1 MSELNTIVLLNTRF
15 TRVWL
20 SLLLLLT
27 LSACVTTHRGGFDKE
42 VSTDEAIAS
51 RVAAA
56 KQYLL
61 SRNFEAARRHL
72 KIAYEIDPKSADV
85 HDALALTFQYSS
97 EYELAEFHYKEAL
110 DFGGGESR
118 LRFNYANFLFQQKR
132 FIEAEE
138 QLQAIVKDSLYE
150 KRELGLVM
158 LGLCQQQLLETAKA
172 QRSFQR
178 ALILNPRNS
187 RVLRELSIM
196 KYEAKNFP
204 DAWRYFQSYRKVV
217 SRPDAELLLLGI
229 ELARE
234 LNDANAEASYAL
246 ALKNL
251 YPDSREYQGYLRRQ
265 QYE

>member
-1 MSELNTIVLLNTRF
+1 MSELNTIVLLNTRLL
-15 TRVWL
+15 RVSL

-27 LSACVTTHRGGFDKE
+27 LSACVTTQRGGFDKE
-42 VSTDEAIAS
+42 VSTDEAITS
-51 RVAAA
+51 RVNAA
-56 KQYLL
+56 KEYLL
-61 SRNFEAARRHL
+61 SRNFESARRHL

-97 EYELAEFHYKEAL
+97 EYELAEFHYNKAL

-118 LRFNYANFLFQQKR
+118 FRNNYANFLYQQKR
-132 FIEAEE
+132 FLEAEE
-138 QLQAIVKDSLYE
+138 QLQTIVKDSLYE
-150 KRELGLVM
+150 RRESALML

-172 QRSFQR
+172 QRSFER

-187 RVLRELSIM
+187 RALRELSM
-196 KYEAKNFP
+196 MNYEAKKFP
-204 DAWRYFQSYRKVV
+204 VAWRYFKSYRKVV
-217 SRPDAELLLLGI
+217 ARPDAELLWLGI

-251 YPDSREYQGYLRRQ
+251 FPDSQEYQNYLRRQ